1 MPGSGTNKSFTVFRS
16 AAEEAEMKRDEHGW
30 DNEGGHMSST
40 AGRVTR
46 TQRTKLPYMVTLAHH
61 QSDRDQ
67 ALVRLD
73 ARGGGVHQTQYAR
86 ASRHPAHDLRPAGAS
101 APGIVV

>member
-61 QSDRDQ
+61 QSDETRHSFASMRRRRRSSNAIRPCLAPSCPRHTTGQ
-67 ALVRLD
+67 RL
-73 ARGGGVHQTQYAR
+73 
-86 ASRHPAHDLRPAGAS
+86 S
-101 APGIVV
+101 AGIVV